1 VREAATERLRFAEV
15 TEDDLDDLFAI
26 HAGNPEYAAL
36 TEGSQGEAGHYDR
49 EMLERDWHLGTLQ
62 ADRHQLIGRLE
73 DGRAAVWLDLLDRNP
88 NDGHPW
94 IGLLMVDRG
103 LQGRGLGREA
113 AGAAEELL
121 AGGPAVRAGVIPAN
135 DGAVAFW
142 QRLGYVEVERRGGV
156 IVIEAPVSSSHGE

>member
-1 VREAATERLRFAEV
+1 VTAAATERLRFAEV
-15 TEDDLDDLFAI
+15 TENDLDDLLAI

-36 TEGSQGEAGHYDR
+36 TEGSQGEAGYYDLQ
-49 EMLERDWHLGTLQ
+49 MLERDWWLGTQ
-62 ADRHQLIGRLE
+62 EPSREQLIGRLE
-73 DGRAAVWLDLLDRNP
+73 DGTAAVWLDLLDANP

-94 IGLLMVDRG
+94 IGLLMVERE

-113 AGAAEELL
+113 AGAAERLL

-135 DGAVAFW
+135 AGALAFW
-142 QRLGYVEVERRGGV
+142 QRLGYAEVERRGGV